1 MTDDPAT
8 AVHTVSLDPDQPP
21 ARPPAGDALRSAA
34 ARLARILAHETTA
47 LRQRRP
53 LDLDEL
59 CDRKNQ
65 ALLELTRLGLGANR
79 EALDPGLESQ
89 LTDLRDRLEEN
100 RSLLELHLRAVRSV
114 ADILATAIR
123 ESESDGTYST
133 LGTMKAGT

>member
-8 AVHTVSLDPDQPP
+8 PVRTTSAQSDPLP

-34 ARLARILAHETTA
+34 ARLVNILEHETTA

-53 LDLDEL
+53 LILDEL
-59 CDRKNQ
+59 SDRKNQ
-65 ALLELTRLGLGANR
+65 VLLELTRLDKGLNR
-79 EALDPGLESQ
+79 EALDPELASR
-89 LTDLRDRLEEN
+89 LSDLRDRLEGN

-123 ESESDGTYST
+123 DAESDGTYST